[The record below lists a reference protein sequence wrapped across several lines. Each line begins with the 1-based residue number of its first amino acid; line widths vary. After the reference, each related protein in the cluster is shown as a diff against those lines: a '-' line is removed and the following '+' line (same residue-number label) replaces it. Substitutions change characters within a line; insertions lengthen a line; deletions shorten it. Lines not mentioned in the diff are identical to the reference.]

1 MAISAID
8 PRRLSQMLV
17 FVANEI
23 ARREAELNALDA
35 AVGDGDHGIT
45 MRIGFEAIRDR
56 LTQLDPATPIDGILR
71 ESGSAF
77 LGATGG
83 AIGVVMGKM
92 LMAGGKAL
100 QGVQEIRAPDF
111 LLLLASMETSV
122 ATTGK
127 VKPGDRTIL
136 DAIHAAAAATT
147 ANGSGT
153 NDLATMVDLAASAA
167 QEAARG
173 TAEMLCRVGRASRL
187 GNRVLGHPDPGA
199 TSFAVILR
207 AMHDWITSPAARGTE
222 S

>member
-1 MAISAID
+1 
-8 PRRLSQMLV
+8 MLV
-17 FVANEI
+17 FVADEI

-56 LTQLDPATPIDGILR
+56 LGQLDPATSIDGILR

-100 QGVQEIRAPDF
+100 QGVQEIRAPEF
-111 LLLLASMETSV
+111 RLLLTAMETSV
-122 ATTGK
+122 TTTGK

-136 DAIHAAAAATT
+136 DAIHAAAAAAT
-147 ANGSGT
+147 AGGSAT
-153 NDLATMVDLAASAA
+153 ELAAVVDLSASAA
-167 QEAARG
+167 QEAARR
-173 TAEMLCRVGRASRL
+173 TADMLCRVGRASRL
-187 GNRVLGHPDPGA
+187 GTRVLGHPDPGA
-199 TSFAVILR
+199 TSFAIMLR
-207 AMHDWITSPAARGTE
+207 AMHDWIEQKTQS
-222 S
+222 

>member
-1 MAISAID
+1 MAITAID
-8 PRRLSQMLV
+8 GRCLSQMLI
-17 FVANEI
+17 FVADEI

-45 MRIGFEAIRDR
+45 MRIGFDAIRER
-56 LTQLDPATPIDGILR
+56 VGQLDSATPIDGILR

-100 QGVQEIRAPDF
+100 QGVQEIRAPEF
-111 LLLLASMETSV
+111 RLLLGSLETSV
-122 ATTGK
+122 AATGK

-136 DAIHAAAAATT
+136 DAIHAAAASAT
-147 ANGSGT
+147 ASDSR
-153 NDLATMVDLAASAA
+153 DLDAIVDLSASAA
-167 QEAARG
+167 QEAARS
-173 TAEMLCRVGRASRL
+173 TADVLCRVGRASRL

-199 TSFAVILR
+199 TSFAIMLR
-207 AMHDWITSPAARGTE
+207 AMHEWIEQDKQS
-222 S
+222 

>member
-1 MAISAID
+1 
-8 PRRLSQMLV
+8 MLI
-17 FVANEI
+17 FVAEEI

-45 MRIGFEAIRDR
+45 MRIGFEAIRER
-56 LTQLDPATPIDGILR
+56 VGQLDPATPIDGILR

-100 QGVQEIRAPDF
+100 QGVQEIRAPEF
-111 LLLLASMETSV
+111 RLLLTSMETSV

-136 DAIHAAAAATT
+136 DAIHAAATAGDGKDLDAA
-147 ANGSGT
+147 
-153 NDLATMVDLAASAA
+153 VDLAASAA
-167 QEAARG
+167 QEAAQS
-173 TAEMLCRVGRASRL
+173 TANMLCRVGRASRL

-199 TSFAVILR
+199 TSFGIILR
-207 AMHDWITSPAARGTE
+207 AMHDCIASRADQ
-222 S
+222 

>member
-1 MAISAID
+1 MAIRAID
-8 PRRLSQMLV
+8 QQGLPQMLI

-136 DAIHAAAAATT
+136 DAIHAAAAAT
-147 ANGSGT
+147 AGESGT
-153 NDLATMVDLAASAA
+153 KDLGTMVDLAASAA

-173 TAEMLCRVGRASRL
+173 SAEMLCRVGRASRL

-207 AMHDWITSPAARGTE
+207 AMHDWIISPAAPST
-222 S
+222 

>member
-1 MAISAID
+1 
-8 PRRLSQMLV
+8 MLI

-23 ARREAELNALDA
+23 VRREADLNALDA

-56 LTQLDPATPIDGILR
+56 LAELDPATPIDAILR
-71 ESGSAF
+71 ESGTAF

-100 QGVQEIRAPDF
+100 QGVEEIGAPEF
-111 LLLLASMETSV
+111 RLLLISMETSV

-136 DAIHAAAAATT
+136 DAIHGAAAAATSSDSS
-147 ANGSGT
+147 AKNL
-153 NDLATMVDLAASAA
+153 DAVVDLSASAA
-167 QEAARG
+167 EEAARS
-173 TAEMLCRVGRASRL
+173 TADMLCRVGRASRL

-199 TSFAVILR
+199 TSFAILLR
-207 AMHDWITSPAARGTE
+207 TMHDWITSRSAPE
-222 S
+222 

>member
-1 MAISAID
+1 MAIAAID
-8 PRRLSQMLV
+8 GPGLSHMLV
-17 FVANEI
+17 FAADEI

-45 MRIGFEAIRDR
+45 MRNGFEAIRER
-56 LTQLDPATPIDGILR
+56 LGQIDPATSIDGILR

-100 QGVQEIRAPDF
+100 QGIHEIRAPEF
-111 LLLLASMETSV
+111 RLLLASMETSV

-127 VKPGDRTIL
+127 VKVGDRTIL
-136 DAIHAAAAATT
+136 DAIHAAAAACD
-147 ANGSGT
+147 SGAQ
-153 NDLATMVDLAASAA
+153 DLDAMVELSASAA
-167 QEAARG
+167 QGAARS
-173 TAEMLCRVGRASRL
+173 TADMLCRVGRASRL

-199 TSFAVILR
+199 TSFGIMLG
-207 AMHDWITSPAARGTE
+207 AMSDWIRAHP
-222 S
+222 

>member
-1 MAISAID
+1 MAITAID
-8 PRRLSQMLV
+8 RLGLSQMLV
-17 FVANEI
+17 FIADEI

-35 AVGDGDHGIT
+35 AAGDGDHGIT

-56 LTQLDPATPIDGILR
+56 LGQLDPATPVDGILR

-83 AIGVVMGKM
+83 AIGVVLGKM

-100 QGVQEIRAPDF
+100 QGVQVIQAPEF
-111 LLLLASMETSV
+111 RLLLASMETSV
-122 ATTGK
+122 AVTGK

-136 DAIHAAAAATT
+136 DAIHGAAGAATASDST
-147 ANGSGT
+147 
-153 NDLATMVDLAASAA
+153 DLDAIVDLAASAA
-167 QEAARG
+167 RDAAQR
-173 TAEMLCRVGRASRL
+173 TADMLCRVGRASRL

-199 TSFAVILR
+199 TSFAIMLT
-207 AMHDWITSPAARGTE
+207 AMHAWIRASAQ